1 MEQLQDTVNNT
12 SDNQQQPTKTLNNRN
27 NVLYKRRRLTNVL
40 GLLFAGFSILFG
52 LSFLGLILLKLFSAG
67 GEALLTM
74 PIFTQDTPSPNEVG
88 GLKNA
93 IVGSIM
99 ITGLGLVIGT
109 PIGIMAGIYLAEF
122 SDKSWLGKATRFM
135 NDILL
140 SAPSI
145 VIGLFIFALMVQG
158 RSFSGWAGSLA
169 LALLVIPV
177 VVRTT
182 ENMLRLVPNTLR
194 EAAYALGTPKWRL
207 VSGVTLRAAKTG
219 VLTGVLLAFA
229 RISGETAPLLFT
241 ALNNQFFSTD
251 MNQPMAN
258 LPNVIYQLAAQPYEI
273 SNKLAWAGALLVTLA
288 VLTLNILARL
298 LSGKEQAS
306 H

>member
-1 MEQLQDTVNNT
+1 MLEGKTMNT
-12 SDNQQQPTKTLNNRN
+12 TQTAQFASRN
-27 NVLYKRRRLTNVL
+27 NAIYKRRQLTNML
-40 GLLFAGFSILFG
+40 GLVFAGFSIFFG
-52 LSFLGLILLKLFSAG
+52 LIFLGLILIKLFSAG
-67 GEALLTM
+67 GHALLTM
-74 PIFTQDTPSPNEVG
+74 PIFTMDTPSPNEVG
-88 GLKNA
+88 GLRNA
-93 IVGSIM
+93 IIGSIM
-99 ITGLGLVIGT
+99 VTGLGLVIGT

-122 SDKSWLGKATRFM
+122 SEGSLLGKVTRFM

-158 RSFSGWAGSLA
+158 RNFSGWAGSLA

-194 EAAYALGTPKWRL
+194 EAAYALGTPKWKL
-207 VSGVTLRAAKTG
+207 VSSVTLRAAKTG

-241 ALNNQFFSTD
+241 ALNNQFYSVD
-251 MNQPMAN
+251 MGQPIAN
-258 LPNVIYQLAAQPYEI
+258 LPNVIYQYASQPYPM
-273 SNKLAWAGALLVTLA
+273 SNQLAWAGALLITLA
-288 VLTLNILARL
+288 VLTLNIIARA

>member
-1 MEQLQDTVNNT
+1 M
-12 SDNQQQPTKTLNNRN
+12 NRN
-27 NVLYKRRRLTNVL
+27 NAIYKRRRLSNAL
-40 GLLFAGFSILFG
+40 GLVFAGLSIVFG
-52 LSFLGLILLKLFSAG
+52 LTFLGLILFKLFLSG
-67 GEALLTM
+67 SHALLTM
-74 PIFTQDTPSPNEVG
+74 PIFTQDTPSPNEIG
-88 GLKNA
+88 GLRNA
-93 IVGSIM
+93 IIGSIM
-99 ITGLGLVIGT
+99 VTGLGLVVGT

-122 SDKSWLGKATRFM
+122 AENSWLGKVTRFM

-158 RSFSGWAGSLA
+158 RNFSGWAGAMA

-182 ENMLRLVPNTLR
+182 ENMLRLIPNTLR
-194 EAAYALGTPKWRL
+194 EAAYALGTPKWKL
-207 VSGVTLRAAKTG
+207 VTSVTLRAAKTG
-219 VLTGVLLAFA
+219 VLTGILLAFA

-251 MNQPMAN
+251 MGQPIAN
-258 LPNVIYQLAAQPYEI
+258 LPNVIYQYASQPYPI
-273 SNKLAWAGALLVTLA
+273 SNQLAWAGALLITLA
-288 VLTLNILARL
+288 VLTLNILARA
-298 LSGKEQAS
+298 LSGKEQSS

>member
-1 MEQLQDTVNNT
+1 MNT
-12 SDNQQQPTKTLNNRN
+12 ININRN
-27 NVLYKRRRLTNVL
+27 NAIYKRRRLSN
-40 GLLFAGFSILFG
+40 A
-52 LSFLGLILLKLFSAG
+52 LGLIFAGLSIVFGLTFLGFILKELFFAG
-67 GEALLTM
+67 SHALLTM

-88 GLKNA
+88 GLRNA
-93 IVGSIM
+93 IIGSIM
-99 ITGLGLVIGT
+99 VTGLGLLVGT

-122 SDKSWLGKATRFM
+122 AENSWLGKVTRFM

-158 RSFSGWAGSLA
+158 RGFSGWAGSMA

-182 ENMLRLVPNTLR
+182 ENMLRLIPNTLR
-194 EAAYALGTPKWRL
+194 GAAYALGTPKWKL
-207 VSGVTLRAAKTG
+207 VTSVTLRAAKTG
-219 VLTGVLLAFA
+219 VLTGILLAFA

-241 ALNNQFFSTD
+241 ALNNQFYSLD
-251 MNQPMAN
+251 MGKPMPN
-258 LPNVIYQLAAQPYEI
+258 LPKAIYDLASQPYEV
-273 SNKLAWAGALLVTLA
+273 SHQLAWAGALLITLT
-288 VLTLNILARL
+288 VLTLNILARA
-298 LSGKEQAS
+298 LSGKEQSS